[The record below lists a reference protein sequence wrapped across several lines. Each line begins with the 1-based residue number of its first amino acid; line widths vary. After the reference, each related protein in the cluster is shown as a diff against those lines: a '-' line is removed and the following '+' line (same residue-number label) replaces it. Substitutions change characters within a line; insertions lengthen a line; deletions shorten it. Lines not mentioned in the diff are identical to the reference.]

1 MKLKKTLAIAL
12 AAVMALSMSVTAFA
26 AGNVTTLTGKYEEF
40 DVNVTV
46 PTTGTVVINPYGMP
60 YTLDDDVSSATGQLV
75 SKTMYIANRSSV
87 ALSVGAT
94 VVATKE
100 TTSGITFVDAVAAT
114 DTAKN
119 VQLQLDVW
127 GDDTVV
133 DGDEQ
138 DPSVV
143 DPIYASLTGSP
154 DGTVALANTT
164 VDSKTVYTGT
174 GEGLVV
180 LREGNEGEM
189 QTGGLAFFKLNGA
202 VVKSPTTAWAATDT
216 FTATVTF
223 TFEPTTY
230 VFNGGTLTNANISDG
245 TLVVS
250 AASDGQTVTLTL
262 PSGVTVKSGSTPNW
276 VMTFDSGVTTTN
288 QAKCTKEINS
298 DGMSATFKSTNTT
311 NTTYGATLY
320 VEYEGTD
327 GNTYRTDSIALSF
340 TK

>member
-1 MKLKKTLAIAL
+1 MKLRKALAIAL

-40 DVNVTV
+40 EVDVTV
-46 PTTGTVVINPYGMP
+46 PTTGTVIINPYGMP
-60 YTLDDDVSSATGQLV
+60 YTLDDEVSSATGQLV

-94 VVATKE
+94 VTAAADTG
-100 TTSGITFVDAVAAT
+100 SGITFS
-114 DTAKN
+114 DTAVESTEAGKK

-133 DGDEQ
+133 DGDET
-138 DPSVV
+138 DPDVV
-143 DPIYASLTGSP
+143 DPIYAGLTGNP
-154 DGTVALANTT
+154 DGTVTLATAN
-164 VDSKTVYTGT
+164 SAYTGS
-174 GEGLVV
+174 GDGLVV

-189 QTGGLAFFKLNGA
+189 QTGGLAFFKLNGTVA
-202 VVKSPTTAWAATDT
+202 KSPSPVWAAADT

-223 TFEPTTY
+223 TFEPTVYT
-230 VFNGGTLTNANISDG
+230 FNGGTLTNGNISDG

-250 AASDGQTVTLTL
+250 AAVTDGQTVTLTL

-276 VMTFDSGVTTTN
+276 VMTFDSSVTSAN
-288 QAKCTKEINS
+288 QAKCVKNVAD
-298 DGMSATFKSTNTT
+298 DGMSATFKSTSTGTT
-311 NTTYGATLY
+311 AYAATLY
-320 VEYEGTD
+320 VEYEGAD
-327 GNTYRTDSIALSF
+327 GNTYRTDTINLSF